1 MGFVSKRVDE
11 EGKWLCLNCKQYKDI
26 GQFFMTLRAK
36 NGVSKFC
43 RQCILEKEKRVG
55 KPYLNNRWQKE
66 EKVRRDTV
74 NHFARYFSQNQFLF
88 RETFGKEFSKET
100 AVKEYSL
107 IKDCLIRMEL

>member
-43 RQCILEKEKRVG
+43 RQCILEK
-55 KPYLNNRWQKE
+55 
-66 EKVRRDTV
+66 
-74 NHFARYFSQNQFLF
+74 
-88 RETFGKEFSKET
+88 
-100 AVKEYSL
+100 L
-107 IKDCLIRMEL
+107 IS